1 MEEQY
6 TGIALAK
13 QGNKGICVIHYIDAH
28 RKQLRNE
35 RSVEGDPYVALVNAR
50 MLPDFMLAYE
60 LVRGEDDDTDF
71 TEDFFVT
78 DPEPVTYD
86 DVPAIC
92 AMFGDESPTKTT
104 VAKTREAIDVWGIAN
119 ISDESGDSLE
129 MPDGSEHRN
138 YMCTPLSI
146 MAEALDDLRR
156 HALLLSWLVGK
167 TDLASAHGLPAG
179 DKKARFKTL
188 YKAADDQLLSY
199 YGKLGNAPANTYHF
213 MTAKGAVAVEQ
224 MHLYGR
230 TQEGRMVIER
240 DVTSYVT
247 AAFDLMMSDETR
259 KLDRDMHPYT
269 SSNTLL
275 SALWTR
281 FAEKIDQED
290 GPGSLG
296 ICLRCGRFFER
307 KRNTKLYCSESCRV
321 MATRDRANG
330 IKGRPEPEPT
340 AISERRAKQR
350 AEQATNYAESDAR
363 LKGLGHAVDDDGNIY
378 GGSVPSSPSCHH

>member
-104 VAKTREAIDVWGIAN
+104 VAKTREAIATWGIEN
-119 ISDESGDSLE
+119 ISDESGDPFDML
-129 MPDGSEHRN
+129 DGTEHRN

-146 MAEALDDLRR
+146 MTEALDDLRR

-167 TDLASAHGLPAG
+167 TDLASAHGLPTG

-188 YKAADDQLLSY
+188 YKAKDEQLLGY
-199 YGKLGNAPANTYHF
+199 YEELGGAPANNYNY
-213 MTAKGAVAVEQ
+213 MNAKGAIAVEQ

-230 TQEGRMVIER
+230 TQDGHMVIER
-240 DVTSYVT
+240 DVASYVT
-247 AAFDLMMSDETR
+247 AAFNIMMSDRTC

-275 SALWTR
+275 SAIWTR
-281 FAEKIDQED
+281 FAEGIDQED

-296 ICLRCGRFFER
+296 ICLRCGKFFER

-321 MATRDRANG
+321 MATRDRASG
-330 IKGRPEPEPT
+330 IPGRPEPEPT
-340 AISERRAKQR
+340 SVSERRAKQR
-350 AEQATNYAESDAR
+350 EELAAGYAESDAR
-363 LKGLGHAVDDDGNIY
+363 LKELGLTVDDDGNI
-378 GGSVPSSPSCHH
+378 VTQAANAQ